1 MQHTT
6 HLKSLQALEMAIR
19 LGSLTAAAKKL
30 AITPAAVG
38 KRIRSLEEYLGTDL
52 LLRGRSGLHPT
63 PELQAALVH
72 LQEAFAALDRAT
84 EALDYQRAS
93 EIQIV
98 ADPDWAELWLAPRLP
113 AFREQHPNVRF
124 CVNGVGDVPLRVG
137 SPDLRIAY
145 GDGPGEPLYTDVLVP
160 LAGPENLRRIV
171 GKEEGAQLEGL
182 SLLHLKSQREG
193 SVHPGWVEWCG
204 TFGQRQSGL
213 DRGVRYQHA
222 RLALEAVRQEVGFL
236 ICGLS
241 LTWQDVEAGRV
252 AIVFPVSLHLLS
264 PHPYRLVVRSDVER
278 RPPIH
283 RFVTWLRREAGD
295 TRDRLEKL
303 VSSSVGN
310 T

>member
-1 MQHTT
+1 MQYTT

-19 LGSLTAAAKKL
+19 SGSLRAAAERL

-38 KRIRSLEEYLGTDL
+38 QRIRTLEEYLGTDL
-52 LLRGRSGLHPT
+52 LLRGRSGLRPT

-72 LQEAFAALDRAT
+72 LQDAFAALERVS
-84 EALDYQRAS
+84 EALDFQRAT

-98 ADPDWAELWLAPRLP
+98 ADPDWADLWLAPRLP

-124 CVNGVGDVPLRVG
+124 CVNGIGDVPLRVG
-137 SPDLRIAY
+137 SPDLRIVY
-145 GDGPGEPLYTDVLVP
+145 GDGPEEPLYTDLLVP
-160 LAGPENLRRIV
+160 LSGPDNLRRIV
-171 GKEEGAQLEGL
+171 GKEAGAQLEGL

-193 SVHPGWVEWCG
+193 SDHPGWVEWCEA
-204 TFGQRQSGL
+204 FGHRQSGL

-241 LTWQDVEAGRV
+241 LTWQDVKDGKV

-278 RPPIH
+278 KPPIN
-283 RFVTWLRREAGD
+283 RFVTWLRREASD
-295 TRDRLEKL
+295 TRDRLEGL
-303 VSSSVGN
+303 VRP
-310 T
+310 